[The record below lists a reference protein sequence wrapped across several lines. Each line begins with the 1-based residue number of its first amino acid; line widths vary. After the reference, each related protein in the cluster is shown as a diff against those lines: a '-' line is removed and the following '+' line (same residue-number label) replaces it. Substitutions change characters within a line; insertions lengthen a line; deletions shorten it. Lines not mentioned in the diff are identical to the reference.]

1 MKDRIHRLREAIG
14 HIGAKS
20 LAAAI
25 LVIIATTVI
34 ASLIGNANYA
44 TEKKVLQQQGELNAK
59 ESAIEYDRCLLT
71 RVNIVTVVGYAVDT
85 MIASGKDNSEIV
97 KFITD
102 ETNYII
108 ATLDPSTTGI
118 YGWIN
123 EEYLDGAGWVPD
135 EDYVA
140 TERPWYIQTLK
151 SNQEITF
158 VEPYLDMQTNTV
170 MMTVSDLMNDG
181 KSVVAM
187 DVSLDRLQQI
197 VEKVA
202 SATAGSQAFILDTSG
217 IVVAHSN
224 LDELG
229 KNYLEEA
236 DSLGGAI
243 ARKILDEKQ
252 MQFDL
257 KMDEGNYSVY
267 VDQLQG
273 GWYSVSL
280 IDSDVWYRPLQR
292 TTLLFSVILVVI
304 VVFLCF
310 VFLRL
315 NAKNQALQRL
325 HNRVYQEEKRGNEFQ
340 MLSETD
346 RMTGLYDRVCGEH
359 KVEDLLA
366 LGTGGMFLVLDIDHF
381 KSFNDTYGHQ
391 YGDQVILAVADALR
405 STFRA
410 NDITMRL
417 GGDEFGVFAVGI
429 ADRAMGEAI
438 IRRLFDHLD
447 AIEIAELRKEKFSIS
462 VGAVLCTG
470 QEDLTFD
477 KLYASADSAMYASK
491 KTSGNS
497 FAFSG

>member
-44 TEKKVLQQQGELNAK
+44 TEKRVLQQQGELNAK
-59 ESAIEYDRCLLT
+59 ESAMEYDRCLLT

-97 KFITD
+97 KFIND

-135 EDYVA
+135 DDYVA

-151 SNQEITF
+151 SDQEITF

-170 MMTVSDLMNDG
+170 MMTVSDLMSDG

-187 DVSLDRLQQI
+187 DVSLDPLQQI

-325 HNRVYQEEKRGNEFQ
+325 HNRVDQEEKRGNEFQ

-447 AIEIAELRKEKFSIS
+447 AVEIAELRKEKFSIS
-462 VGAVLCTG
+462 VGAALCTG
-470 QEDLTFD
+470 HEDLTFD
-477 KLYASADSAMYASK
+477 KLYAAADSAMYASK
-491 KTSGNS
+491 KISGNS

>member
-1 MKDRIHRLREAIG
+1 M
-14 HIGAKS
+14 
-20 LAAAI
+20 
-25 LVIIATTVI
+25 
-34 ASLIGNANYA
+34 
-44 TEKKVLQQQGELNAK
+44 
-59 ESAIEYDRCLLT
+59 
-71 RVNIVTVVGYAVDT
+71 
-85 MIASGKDNSEIV
+85 
-97 KFITD
+97 
-102 ETNYII
+102 
-108 ATLDPSTTGI
+108 
-118 YGWIN
+118 
-123 EEYLDGAGWVPD
+123 
-135 EDYVA
+135 
-140 TERPWYIQTLK
+140 
-151 SNQEITF
+151 
-158 VEPYLDMQTNTV
+158 
-170 MMTVSDLMNDG
+170 
-181 KSVVAM
+181 
-187 DVSLDRLQQI
+187 
-197 VEKVA
+197 
-202 SATAGSQAFILDTSG
+202 SG
-217 IVVAHSN
+217 IVVAHSS

-229 KNYLEEA
+229 KNYLEDA

-292 TTLLFSVILVVI
+292 TTLLFSIILVVI

-325 HNRVYQEEKRGNEFQ
+325 HSRVDQEEKRGNEFQ

-447 AIEIAELRKEKFSIS
+447 AVEIAELRKEKFSIS
-462 VGAVLCTG
+462 VGAALWTG
-470 QEDLTFD
+470 HEDLTFD
-477 KLYASADSAMYASK
+477 KLYAAADSAMYASK
-491 KTSGNS
+491 KISGNS